1 MALMPQ
7 SNEIIKVTP
16 WAAIDLA
23 YLAGKAPVAVIIE
36 VLKRDGTMAR
46 RDSLSVLA
54 NRVHVPF
61 ITINQ
66 IIEYLD
72 VKGIDYAADLAKVN
86 A

>member
-1 MALMPQ
+1 
-7 SNEIIKVTP
+7 
-16 WAAIDLA
+16 
-23 YLAGKAPVAVIIE
+23 
-36 VLKRDGTMAR
+36 MAR

-72 VKGIDYAADLAKVN
+72 VKGIDYAANLAKVN